1 MKQLMT
7 FQERCRKANEI
18 KCYKCKSITYR
29 QNSII
34 TKTKRGKLVMVCQ
47 DCSEIMKRN

>member
-1 MKQLMT
+1 MKQLVT
-7 FQERCRKANEI
+7 FEERCRKANEI

-34 TKTKRGKLVMVCQ
+34 TKTKRGKLVMVCK
-47 DCSEIMKRN
+47 DCYERMAK